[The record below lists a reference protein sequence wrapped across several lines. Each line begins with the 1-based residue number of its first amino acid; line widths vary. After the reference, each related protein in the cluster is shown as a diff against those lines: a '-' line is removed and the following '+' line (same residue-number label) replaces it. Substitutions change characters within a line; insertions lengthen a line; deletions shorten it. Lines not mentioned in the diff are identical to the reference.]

1 MEVSVRSNIKQFIQ
15 QMNNAE
21 KKQVPYATS
30 LALNAVAVKAQEN
43 IQKSIEGKFNNRKK
57 WWLRQQPTGVKVK
70 FTDRRKD
77 NLKKS
82 SVFLGPKNWWGDLQ
96 GKGGTKKG
104 KRGNIAIPKK
114 ENVLDKFEKAGS
126 AYKLVNDGQYFK
138 RNKDGKEAIFRRL
151 KNGKLKYMYALSS
164 SVKIKP
170 RLNFEQTVRKTVQRH
185 FEKIF
190 WEKFKYAWDTRKK

>member
-1 MEVSVRSNIKQFIQ
+1 MEISVKSNIKQLIQ

-43 IQKSIEGKFNNRKK
+43 VQKSIEGKFNNRKK

-96 GKGGTKKG
+96 EKGGTKKG
-104 KRGNIAIPKK
+104 KRGNTTTLHRNCI
-114 ENVLDKFEKAGS
+114 
-126 AYKLVNDGQYFK
+126 KLPLISG
-138 RNKDGKEAIFRRL
+138 
-151 KNGKLKYMYALSS
+151 
-164 SVKIKP
+164 KIKLFKLI
-170 RLNFEQTVRKTVQRH
+170 RTLYRKSTFKHSATSFFIRITNFWLNVN
-185 FEKIF
+185 
-190 WEKFKYAWDTRKK
+190 